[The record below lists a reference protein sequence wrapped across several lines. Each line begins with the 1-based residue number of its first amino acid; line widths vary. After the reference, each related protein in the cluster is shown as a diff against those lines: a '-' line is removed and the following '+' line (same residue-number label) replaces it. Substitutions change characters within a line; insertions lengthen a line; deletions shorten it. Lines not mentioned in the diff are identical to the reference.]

1 MEITGLNNPT
11 SSLGNPSIKAK
22 YTIAIIKTSMMRFLG
37 KIIDL
42 NYYKHETWSRTEV
55 YISGIFGLQLR
66 FFWCVDNQ
74 EFSKKLSQSIK
85 RHGRHRVID
94 LGPVDFPR
102 DQGLKLKMCSDLE
115 FNLSIVVMY
124 PEFFCPSK
132 VHALL
137 YIIIWGYRWIIFVV
151 ICKYN
156 TAFMSIPDPPLKTPS
171 RAKRG
176 CVLWAF
182 FWHRCLIRQ
191 AWLIDLAC
199 CYRGRPKGP

>member
-1 MEITGLNNPT
+1 
-11 SSLGNPSIKAK
+11 
-22 YTIAIIKTSMMRFLG
+22 MMRFLG

-74 EFSKKLSQSIK
+74 EFSQKLSQSIK

-137 YIIIWGYRWIIFVV
+137 YILFEAIDGSSLWLYVNIILPSCQSLTHPSKHPAEPSGVAYCELSSGTGAWSARLDSLTWHAV
-151 ICKYN
+151 
-156 TAFMSIPDPPLKTPS
+156 TEDDQRALKLYLIYTIY
-171 RAKRG
+171 KRLNFKQ
-176 CVLWAF
+176 C
-182 FWHRCLIRQ
+182 
-191 AWLIDLAC
+191 
-199 CYRGRPKGP
+199 